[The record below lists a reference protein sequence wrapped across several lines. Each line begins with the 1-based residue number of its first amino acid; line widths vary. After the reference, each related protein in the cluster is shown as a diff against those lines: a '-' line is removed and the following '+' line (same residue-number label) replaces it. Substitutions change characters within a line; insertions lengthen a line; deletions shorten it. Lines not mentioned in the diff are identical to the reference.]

1 MEGVVRSH
9 RSPFELVFV
18 FASNSVICCAFIV
31 KPKIAM
37 LWLLQLNKLSILC
50 PYFQIS
56 FWQFKSRAVPV
67 HITSFKPPTSLPP
80 LAIYLILSR
89 LVYPTFQKILEIE
102 SNSHS
107 LYKSTQGKMTDLNM
121 AQSAEHPVKKRWA
134 PTHDR
139 CTPASLICLDCI
151 RSYAVIWLHINMEN
165 CMLHEGNSNSNRLG
179 EINRKNA
186 TYNMI
191 WCDKFGLIW
200 GWSCIF
206 FLPT

>member
-1 MEGVVRSH
+1 
-9 RSPFELVFV
+9 
-18 FASNSVICCAFIV
+18 
-31 KPKIAM
+31 M

-80 LAIYLILSR
+80 PLAIYLILSR
-89 LVYPTFQKILEIE
+89 LVYLTFQKILEIE

-179 EINRKNA
+179 EITEKTQRI
-186 TYNMI
+186 T
-191 WCDKFGLIW
+191 WFGVTNLVW
-200 GWSCIF
+200 FEVDPVYFSYPHK
-206 FLPT
+206 LQMNPHR

>member
-1 MEGVVRSH
+1 
-9 RSPFELVFV
+9 
-18 FASNSVICCAFIV
+18 
-31 KPKIAM
+31 M

-80 LAIYLILSR
+80 PLAIYLILSR
-89 LVYPTFQKILEIE
+89 LVYLTFQKILEIE

-107 LYKSTQGKMTDLNM
+107 LYKSTQGK
-121 AQSAEHPVKKRWA
+121 A

-179 EINRKNA
+179 EITEKTQRI
-186 TYNMI
+186 T
-191 WCDKFGLIW
+191 WFGVTNLVW
-200 GWSCIF
+200 FEVDPVYFSYPHK
-206 FLPT
+206 LQMNPHR